1 MTWKQNNS
9 TNILVVTLKFP
20 PHPHNEAKE
29 VPPHPH
35 NEAKKVPP
43 HPDNEAK
50 EVLPHSHNEAKE
62 VPPQIPVR
70 LGSEL
75 PDKQQTRK
83 PTDTQWRFSM
93 KDFAMLA
100 LSKVRCYWGEYLTI
114 PVTSSVQF
122 VVSWQGTEIVSW
134 MTVQKWAG
142 LIDYWVGRQ
151 LQCGEVSWIQ
161 IKDWGSF
168 VTLCG
173 SWPCWEPTS
182 HYQLQFVISTFIWQ
196 LTTGI

>member
-9 TNILVVTLKFP
+9 TNILVVTLKFH

-50 EVLPHSHNEAKE
+50 EVLPHSHNEAKEVPPHPHNEAKEVPPHPRNEAKEVPPQPHNEARKVPPPIPTGEAKEVPPHPRNEVKE

-122 VVSWQGTEIVSW
+122 VVFSQGTEVVS
-134 MTVQKWAG
+134 
-142 LIDYWVGRQ
+142 
-151 LQCGEVSWIQ
+151 
-161 IKDWGSF
+161 
-168 VTLCG
+168 
-173 SWPCWEPTS
+173 
-182 HYQLQFVISTFIWQ
+182 
-196 LTTGI
+196 

>member
-1 MTWKQNNS
+1 MRLRKSLLTPTMRPRRSLPIPTMRLRKS
-9 TNILVVTLKFP
+9 FP
-20 PHPHNEAKE
+20 
-29 VPPHPH
+29 
-35 NEAKKVPP
+35 
-43 HPDNEAK
+43 
-50 EVLPHSHNEAKE
+50 
-62 VPPQIPVR
+62 IPTVR

>member
-43 HPDNEAK
+43 HPENEAK
-50 EVLPHSHNEAKE
+50 EVLPHSHNEAKEVPPHPHNEAKEVPPHPRNEVKE

-122 VVSWQGTEIVSW
+122 VVS
-134 MTVQKWAG
+134 
-142 LIDYWVGRQ
+142 
-151 LQCGEVSWIQ
+151 
-161 IKDWGSF
+161 
-168 VTLCG
+168 
-173 SWPCWEPTS
+173 
-182 HYQLQFVISTFIWQ
+182 
-196 LTTGI
+196 

>member
-1 MTWKQNNS
+1 M
-9 TNILVVTLKFP
+9 
-20 PHPHNEAKE
+20 
-29 VPPHPH
+29 
-35 NEAKKVPP
+35 
-43 HPDNEAK
+43 
-50 EVLPHSHNEAKE
+50 
-62 VPPQIPVR
+62 R
-70 LGSEL
+70 LRKSLLTPTMRPGRSEL

-100 LSKVRCYWGEYLTI
+100 LSKVRCYWGECLTI

-122 VVSWQGTEIVSW
+122 VVSSQGTEVVSW